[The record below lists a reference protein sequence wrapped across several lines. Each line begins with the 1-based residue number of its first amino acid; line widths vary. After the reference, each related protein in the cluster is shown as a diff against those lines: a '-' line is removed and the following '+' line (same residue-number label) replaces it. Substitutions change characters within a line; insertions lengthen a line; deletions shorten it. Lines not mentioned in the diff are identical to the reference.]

1 LYQTLQ
7 NCWKYISTVYLVAYF
22 LGSMLSN
29 NLGDLLSGPLVDT
42 ATSESFFILKLDAKT
57 TLVKLLPVKSLI
69 NEAVTITAGK
79 YKGQTGMMR
88 GFTLSGKS
96 AYVLLDW
103 KQEEEKCLRL
113 TSLTLTDD
121 VHGDRVNIT
130 AGKYKG
136 LTGTMRGFT
145 PSRKSAYVLLDGEGG
160 ARGEKEKCLRLTSLT
175 LTNKEA
181 LVRETVPKHCNCGA
195 NGGSGHVHGDRV
207 VVMVGKH
214 KGQTGVV
221 QGFTSSGKSAYV
233 LLDGEG
239 GARGKEETCLR
250 LAWLDDAHY
259 QVERHGVT
267 TK

>member
-1 LYQTLQ
+1 
-7 NCWKYISTVYLVAYF
+7 
-22 LGSMLSN
+22 MLSN

-42 ATSESFFILKLDAKT
+42 ATSESFFIMKLDAKT

-103 KQEEEKCLRL
+103 KGGAREEEEKCLRL
-113 TSLTLTDD
+113 TSLTLTND

-130 AGKYKG
+130 TGKYKG

-175 LTNKEA
+175 LTNKET

-195 NGGSGHVHGDRV
+195 NGGSGYVHGDRV
-207 VVMVGKH
+207 TVMVGKH
-214 KGQTGVV
+214 KGQSGVV

-233 LLDGEG
+233 LLDGERE
-239 GARGKEETCLR
+239 ARGKEETCLR
-250 LAWLDDAHY
+250 LTWLNDAHY
-259 QVERHGVT
+259 QIGRHGVT